1 MGFSDIFK
9 IKQFKAE
16 IERLQYDNS
25 NLSNK
30 LNELGYAE
38 YEQVKIKISQME
50 ADYNQQIQK
59 IIILLSPKMLLLMNV
74 II

>member
-59 IIILLSPKMLLLMNV
+59 K
-74 II
+74 